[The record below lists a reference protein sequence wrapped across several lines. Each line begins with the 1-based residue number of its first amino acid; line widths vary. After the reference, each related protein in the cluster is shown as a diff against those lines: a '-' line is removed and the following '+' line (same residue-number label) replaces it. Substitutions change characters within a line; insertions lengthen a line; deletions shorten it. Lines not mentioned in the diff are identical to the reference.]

1 MITISSVIGNIHHDE
16 NLGKRYEEMSS
27 KSLCESIKINRME
40 AQRVRM
46 RKRSNK
52 GTDIA
57 LTMTPGTRLRH
68 GDVLIAENDKMMVT
82 IELEPEN
89 LAVIHIKENIQGH
102 SHGDVDDGSSGS
114 AAVQVP
120 VTVGHAIG
128 NLHRPIK
135 LEGRKIYFPIQT
147 DSEIDMF
154 KKIFGRLLDHLEIT
168 QTKMVFEP
176 EEGTDVH
183 EH

>member
-1 MITISSVIGNIHHDE
+1 MITINSIIGNMYHDE
-16 NLGKRYEEMSS
+16 NLRKQYQDMSS
-27 KSLCESIKINRME
+27 QSLCESIRINRIE

-46 RKRSNK
+46 RKTSSK

-57 LTMTPGTRLRH
+57 LIMTPGTKLRH
-68 GDVLIAENDKMMVT
+68 GDVLLVANDKMVIM
-82 IELEPEN
+82 ELEPEN
-89 LAVIHIKENIQGH
+89 LAVIQVKDNIPEH
-102 SHGDVDDGSSGS
+102 D
-114 AAVQVP
+114 AVQVP
-120 VTVGHAIG
+120 VTIGHAIG

-154 KKIFGRLLDHLEIT
+154 KKIFSRLSDHLQIT

>member
-1 MITISSVIGNIHHDE
+1 MITINSVIGNMYHDE
-16 NLGKRYEEMSS
+16 NLRKQYQDMSS
-27 KSLCESIKINRME
+27 QSLCESIRINRVE

-46 RKRSNK
+46 RKTSSK

-57 LTMTPGTRLRH
+57 LIMTPGTKLRH
-68 GDVLIAENDKMMVT
+68 GDVLLVTNDKMVIM
-82 IELEPEN
+82 ELEPEN
-89 LAVIHIKENIQGH
+89 LAVIQVKDNIPEH
-102 SHGDVDDGSSGS
+102 D
-114 AAVQVP
+114 AVQVP
-120 VTVGHAIG
+120 VTIGHAIG

-147 DSEIDMF
+147 DSEIEMF

-168 QTKMVFEP
+168 QAKMVFEP
-176 EEGTDVH
+176 EEETDVH

>member
-1 MITISSVIGNIHHDE
+1 MITINSIIGNLYHDS
-16 NLGKRYEEMSS
+16 NLRKRYEEMSS
-27 KSLCESIKINRME
+27 QSLSESIRINRME

-46 RKRSNK
+46 RKRSSK

-57 LTMTPGTRLRH
+57 LTTTPGTRLRH
-68 GDVLIAENDKMMVT
+68 GDVLMAGNDKMIT

-89 LAVIHIKENIQGH
+89 LAVVEVKDNIHEH
-102 SHGDVDDGSSGS
+102 D
-114 AAVQVP
+114 AVQVP
-120 VTVGHAIG
+120 VTIGHAIG

-147 DSEIDMF
+147 DSEIEMF
-154 KKIFGRLLDHLEIT
+154 KKIFGQLLDHLEIT
-168 QTKMVFEP
+168 QAKMVFEP

>member
-1 MITISSVIGNIHHDE
+1 MIIINSIIGNLYHDS
-16 NLGKRYEEMSS
+16 NLRKRYEEMSS
-27 KSLCESIKINRME
+27 QSLCESIRINRME

-46 RKRSNK
+46 RKRSSK

-57 LTMTPGTRLRH
+57 LTTTPGTRLRH
-68 GDVLIAENDKMMVT
+68 GDVLMAGNDKMIT

-89 LAVIHIKENIQGH
+89 LAVVEVKDNIHEH
-102 SHGDVDDGSSGS
+102 D
-114 AAVQVP
+114 AVQVP
-120 VTVGHAIG
+120 VTIGHAIG

-147 DSEIDMF
+147 DSEIEMF

-168 QTKMVFEP
+168 QAKMVFEP
-176 EEGTDVH
+176 EEGTDIH

>member
-1 MITISSVIGNIHHDE
+1 MITINSIIGNLYHDS
-16 NLGKRYEEMSS
+16 NLRKRYEEMSS
-27 KSLCESIKINRME
+27 QFLCESIRINRME

-46 RKRSNK
+46 RKRSSK

-57 LTMTPGTRLRH
+57 LTTTPGTRLRH
-68 GDVLIAENDKMMVT
+68 GDVLMAGNDKMIT

-89 LAVIHIKENIQGH
+89 LAVVEVKDNIDEH
-102 SHGDVDDGSSGS
+102 D
-114 AAVQVP
+114 AVQLP
-120 VTVGHAIG
+120 VAIGHAIG

-147 DSEIDMF
+147 DSEIEMF
-154 KKIFGRLLDHLEIT
+154 KKIFGRVLDHLEIS
-168 QTKMVFEP
+168 QAKMVFEP
-176 EEGTDVH
+176 EEGMDIH

>member
-1 MITISSVIGNIHHDE
+1 MITINSIIGNIYHDE
-16 NLGKRYEEMSS
+16 NLRKQYEDMSS
-27 KSLCESIKINRME
+27 QSLCESIRINRIE

-46 RKRSNK
+46 RKRSSK

-57 LTMTPGTRLRH
+57 LILTPGTKLSH
-68 GDVLIAENDKMMVT
+68 GDVLMVANDKMVIM
-82 IELEPEN
+82 ELEPEN
-89 LAVIHIKENIQGH
+89 LAVIQVKDNIH
-102 SHGDVDDGSSGS
+102 EHD
-114 AAVQVP
+114 AVQVP
-120 VTVGHAIG
+120 VTIGHAIG

-147 DSEIDMF
+147 DSEIEMF
-154 KKIFGRLLDHLEIT
+154 KKIFARVLDHLEIT
-168 QTKMVFEP
+168 QAKIVFEP

>member
-1 MITISSVIGNIHHDE
+1 MITINSIIGNLYHDS
-16 NLGKRYEEMSS
+16 NLRKRYEEMSS
-27 KSLCESIKINRME
+27 QSLCESISINRME

-46 RKRSNK
+46 RKRSSK

-57 LTMTPGTRLRH
+57 LTTTPGTRLRH
-68 GDVLIAENDKMMVT
+68 GDVLMAGNDKMIT

-89 LAVIHIKENIQGH
+89 LAVVEVKDNIHEH
-102 SHGDVDDGSSGS
+102 D
-114 AAVQVP
+114 AVQVP
-120 VTVGHAIG
+120 VTIGHAIG

-147 DSEIDMF
+147 DSEIEMF

-168 QTKMVFEP
+168 QAKMVFEP

>member
-1 MITISSVIGNIHHDE
+1 MITINSIIGNIYHDE
-16 NLGKRYEEMSS
+16 NLRKQYEDMSS
-27 KSLCESIKINRME
+27 QSLCESIRINRIE

-46 RKRSNK
+46 RKRSSK

-57 LTMTPGTRLRH
+57 LILTPGTKLRH
-68 GDVLIAENDKMMVT
+68 GDVLMVANDKMVIM
-82 IELEPEN
+82 ELEPEN
-89 LAVIHIKENIQGH
+89 LAVIQVKDNIH
-102 SHGDVDDGSSGS
+102 EHD
-114 AAVQVP
+114 AVQVP
-120 VTVGHAIG
+120 VTIGHAIG

-147 DSEIDMF
+147 DSEIEMF
-154 KKIFGRLLDHLEIT
+154 KKIFAQVLDHLEIT
-168 QTKMVFEP
+168 QAKMVFEP

>member
-1 MITISSVIGNIHHDE
+1 
-16 NLGKRYEEMSS
+16 
-27 KSLCESIKINRME
+27 ME

-46 RKRSNK
+46 RKRSSK

-57 LTMTPGTRLRH
+57 LTTTPGTRLRH
-68 GDVLIAENDKMMVT
+68 GDVLMAGNDKMIT

-89 LAVIHIKENIQGH
+89 LAVIQVKDNIDEH
-102 SHGDVDDGSSGS
+102 DV
-114 AAVQVP
+114 VQLP
-120 VTVGHAIG
+120 VAIGHAIG

-147 DSEIDMF
+147 DSEIEMF
-154 KKIFGRLLDHLEIT
+154 KKIFGRVLDHLEIS
-168 QTKMVFEP
+168 QAKMVFEP
-176 EEGTDVH
+176 EEGMDIH

>member
-1 MITISSVIGNIHHDE
+1 MITINSIIGNMYHDE
-16 NLGKRYEEMSS
+16 NLRKQYQDMSS
-27 KSLCESIKINRME
+27 QSLCESIRINRIE

-46 RKRSNK
+46 RKRSSK

-57 LTMTPGTRLRH
+57 LIMAPGTKLRH
-68 GDVLIAENDKMMVT
+68 GDVLLVTNDKMVIM
-82 IELEPEN
+82 ELEPEN
-89 LAVIHIKENIQGH
+89 LAVIQVKENIPEY
-102 SHGDVDDGSSGS
+102 D
-114 AAVQVP
+114 AVQVP
-120 VTVGHAIG
+120 VTIGHAIG

-147 DSEIDMF
+147 DSEIEMF

-168 QTKMVFEP
+168 QAKMVFEP
-176 EEGTDVH
+176 EEETDVH

>member
-1 MITISSVIGNIHHDE
+1 MITINSIIGNLYHDS
-16 NLGKRYEEMSS
+16 NLRKRYEEMSS
-27 KSLCESIKINRME
+27 QSLCESIRINRME

-46 RKRSNK
+46 RKRSSK

-57 LTMTPGTRLRH
+57 LTTTPGTRLRH
-68 GDVLIAENDKMMVT
+68 GDVLMAGNDKMIT

-89 LAVIHIKENIQGH
+89 LAVVEVKDNLHEH
-102 SHGDVDDGSSGS
+102 D
-114 AAVQVP
+114 AVQVP
-120 VTVGHAIG
+120 VTIGHAIG

-147 DSEIDMF
+147 DSEIQMF

-168 QTKMVFEP
+168 QAKMVFEP

>member
-1 MITISSVIGNIHHDE
+1 MITINSIIGNIYHDD
-16 NLGKRYEEMSS
+16 NLRKQYDEMSS
-27 KSLCESIKINRME
+27 QSLCESIRINRME

-46 RKRSNK
+46 RKRSSK

-57 LTMTPGTRLRH
+57 LTMTPGTKLRH
-68 GDVLIAENDKMMVT
+68 GDILMLANDKMIT

-89 LAVIHIKENIQGH
+89 LAVIEVKDNIH
-102 SHGDVDDGSSGS
+102 EHD
-114 AAVQVP
+114 AVEVP
-120 VTVGHAIG
+120 ATIGHAIG

-154 KKIFGRLLDHLEIT
+154 KKIFGRLSDHLQIT
-168 QTKMVFEP
+168 RTKMVFEP

>member
-1 MITISSVIGNIHHDE
+1 MITINSIIGNLYHDS
-16 NLGKRYEEMSS
+16 NLRKRYEEMSS
-27 KSLCESIKINRME
+27 QSLCESIRINRME

-46 RKRSNK
+46 RKRSSK

-57 LTMTPGTRLRH
+57 LTTTPGTRLRH
-68 GDVLIAENDKMMVT
+68 GDVLMAGNDKMIT

-89 LAVIHIKENIQGH
+89 LAVVEVKDNIHEH
-102 SHGDVDDGSSGS
+102 D
-114 AAVQVP
+114 AVQVP
-120 VTVGHAIG
+120 VTIGHAIG

-135 LEGRKIYFPIQT
+135 LDGNKIYFPIQT

-154 KKIFGRLLDHLEIT
+154 KKIFGHLSDHLEISS
-168 QTKMVFEP
+168 TKGVFEP
-176 EEGTDVH
+176 EEEIDVH

>member
-1 MITISSVIGNIHHDE
+1 MITINSIIGNLYHDS
-16 NLGKRYEEMSS
+16 NLRKRYEEMSS
-27 KSLCESIKINRME
+27 QSLCESIRINRME

-46 RKRSNK
+46 RKRSSK

-57 LTMTPGTRLRH
+57 LTTTPGTRLRH
-68 GDVLIAENDKMMVT
+68 GDVLMAGNDKMIT

-89 LAVIHIKENIQGH
+89 LAVVEVKDNIDEH
-102 SHGDVDDGSSGS
+102 DV
-114 AAVQVP
+114 VQLP
-120 VTVGHAIG
+120 VAIGHAIG

-147 DSEIDMF
+147 DSEIEMF
-154 KKIFGRLLDHLEIT
+154 KKIFGRVLDHLEIS
-168 QTKMVFEP
+168 QAKMVFEP
-176 EEGTDVH
+176 EEGMDIH

>member
-1 MITISSVIGNIHHDE
+1 MITINSIIGNMYHDE
-16 NLGKRYEEMSS
+16 NLRRQYEDMSS
-27 KSLCESIKINRME
+27 QSLSESIRINRME

-46 RKRSNK
+46 RKRSSK

-57 LTMTPGTRLRH
+57 LTMTPGTKLRH
-68 GDVLIAENDKMMVT
+68 GDVLMVENDKIIT

-89 LAVIHIKENIQGH
+89 LAVIRVKDNIH
-102 SHGDVDDGSSGS
+102 EHD
-114 AAVQVP
+114 AVQVP
-120 VTVGHAIG
+120 VTIGHAIG

-147 DSEIDMF
+147 DSEIEMF
-154 KKIFGRLLDHLEIT
+154 KRIFGRLLDHLEIT
-168 QTKMVFEP
+168 QSKMVFEP

>member
-1 MITISSVIGNIHHDE
+1 MITINSIIGNMYHDE
-16 NLGKRYEEMSS
+16 NMRKRYEEMASR
-27 KSLCESIKINRME
+27 SLVESIRISRME
-40 AQRVRM
+40 AQRARM
-46 RKRSNK
+46 RKTSSK

-57 LTMTPGTRLRH
+57 LIFAPGTKLMH
-68 GDVLIAENDKMMVT
+68 GDVLMTSNDKMIT

-89 LAVIHIKENIQGH
+89 LAVIEIKGNIH
-102 SHGDVDDGSSGS
+102 DHD
-114 AAVQVP
+114 AVQVP
-120 VTVGHAIG
+120 AAIGHAIG

-154 KKIFGRLLDHLEIT
+154 KKIFGRLLGHLEIT
-168 QTKMVFEP
+168 TAKMVFEP
-176 EEGTDVH
+176 EAGTDLH

>member
-1 MITISSVIGNIHHDE
+1 MITINSVIGNMYHDE
-16 NLGKRYEEMSS
+16 NLRKQYQDMSS
-27 KSLCESIKINRME
+27 QSLCESIRINRIE

-46 RKRSNK
+46 RKTSSK

-57 LTMTPGTRLRH
+57 LIMTPGTKLRH
-68 GDVLIAENDKMMVT
+68 GDVLLVTNDKMVIM
-82 IELEPEN
+82 ELEPEN
-89 LAVIHIKENIQGH
+89 LAVIQVKDNIPEH
-102 SHGDVDDGSSGS
+102 D
-114 AAVQVP
+114 AVQVP
-120 VTVGHAIG
+120 VTIGHAIG

-147 DSEIDMF
+147 DSEIEMF

-168 QTKMVFEP
+168 QAKMVFEP
-176 EEGTDVH
+176 EEETDVH

>member
-1 MITISSVIGNIHHDE
+1 MMTINSTTGNIYHDRD
-16 NLGKRYEEMSS
+16 LRKLYEQMSS
-27 KSLCESIKINRME
+27 QSLCETIRINRME

-46 RKRSNK
+46 RKRSDK
-52 GTDIA
+52 GTDVA
-57 LTMTPGTRLRH
+57 LILAPGTKL
-68 GDVLIAENDKMMVT
+68 DN
-82 IELEPEN
+82 
-89 LAVIHIKENIQGH
+89 IHQH
-102 SHGDVDDGSSGS
+102 D
-114 AAVQVP
+114 AVQVP
-120 VTVGHAIG
+120 ATIGHAIG

-168 QTKMVFEP
+168 QAKMVFEP

>member
-1 MITISSVIGNIHHDE
+1 MITINSIIGNLYHDSS
-16 NLGKRYEEMSS
+16 LKKRYEEMSS
-27 KSLCESIKINRME
+27 QSLCESIRINRME

-46 RKRSNK
+46 RKRSSK

-57 LTMTPGTRLRH
+57 LTTTPGTRLRH
-68 GDVLIAENDKMMVT
+68 GDVLLAGNDKMIT

-89 LAVIHIKENIQGH
+89 LAVVEVKDNIHEH
-102 SHGDVDDGSSGS
+102 D
-114 AAVQVP
+114 AVQVP
-120 VTVGHAIG
+120 VTIGHAIG

-147 DSEIDMF
+147 DSEIEMF

-168 QTKMVFEP
+168 QAKMVFEP
-176 EEGTDVH
+176 EEGTDIH

>member
-1 MITISSVIGNIHHDE
+1 MITINSIIGNIYHDE
-16 NLGKRYEEMSS
+16 NLRKQYDDMSS
-27 KSLCESIKINRME
+27 QSLCESIKINRME

-46 RKRSNK
+46 RKRSSK

-57 LTMTPGTRLRH
+57 LTMAPGTRLRH
-68 GDVLIAENDKMMVT
+68 GDVLMVANDKMMIT

-89 LAVIHIKENIQGH
+89 LAVIQVKDNIH
-102 SHGDVDDGSSGS
+102 EHD
-114 AAVQVP
+114 AIQVP
-120 VTVGHAIG
+120 VTIGHAIG

-135 LEGRKIYFPIQT
+135 LEGRKIYFPIQM
-147 DSEIDMF
+147 DSEIEMF
-154 KKIFGRLLDHLEIT
+154 KKIFARLLDHLEIT
-168 QTKMVFEP
+168 QSKMVFEP

>member
-1 MITISSVIGNIHHDE
+1 MITISSIIGNLYHDS
-16 NLGKRYEEMSS
+16 NLRKQYEEMSS
-27 KSLCESIKINRME
+27 RSLCESIRINRME

-46 RKRSNK
+46 RKRSSK

-57 LTMTPGTRLRH
+57 LTMSPGTRLRH
-68 GDVLIAENDKMMVT
+68 GDVLMAANDKMIT

-89 LAVIHIKENIQGH
+89 LAVIQVKDNIH
-102 SHGDVDDGSSGS
+102 EHD
-114 AAVQVP
+114 AVQVP
-120 VTVGHAIG
+120 VTIGHAIG

-135 LEGRKIYFPIQT
+135 LEGRKIYFPLQT
-147 DSEIDMF
+147 DSEIEMF
-154 KKIFGRLLDHLEIT
+154 KKIFGGLLDHLEIT
-168 QTKMVFEP
+168 QAKMVFEP

>member
-1 MITISSVIGNIHHDE
+1 MITINSIIGNLYHDS
-16 NLGKRYEEMSS
+16 NLRKRYEEMSS
-27 KSLCESIKINRME
+27 QSLCESIRINRME

-46 RKRSNK
+46 RKRSSK

-57 LTMTPGTRLRH
+57 LTTTPGTRLRH
-68 GDVLIAENDKMMVT
+68 GDVLMDGNDKMIT

-89 LAVIHIKENIQGH
+89 LAVVEVKDNIDEH
-102 SHGDVDDGSSGS
+102 D
-114 AAVQVP
+114 AVQVP
-120 VTVGHAIG
+120 VTIGHAIG

-135 LEGRKIYFPIQT
+135 LEGRKIYFPIQI
-147 DSEIDMF
+147 DSEIEMF

-168 QTKMVFEP
+168 QAKMVFEP

>member
-1 MITISSVIGNIHHDE
+1 MITINSIIGNMYHDE
-16 NLGKRYEEMSS
+16 NLRKQYQDMSS
-27 KSLCESIKINRME
+27 QSLCESIRINRIE

-46 RKRSNK
+46 RKTSSK

-57 LTMTPGTRLRH
+57 LIMTPGTKLRH
-68 GDVLIAENDKMMVT
+68 GDVLLVTNDKMVIM
-82 IELEPEN
+82 ELEPEN
-89 LAVIHIKENIQGH
+89 LAVIQVMDNIPEH
-102 SHGDVDDGSSGS
+102 D
-114 AAVQVP
+114 AVQVP
-120 VTVGHAIG
+120 VTIGHAIG

-147 DSEIDMF
+147 DSEIEMF

-168 QTKMVFEP
+168 QAKMVFEP
-176 EEGTDVH
+176 EEETDVH